1 MNNSIIASI
10 ISFLVLLNPLALF
23 FYLQPVMRELTK
35 KDFRKVLFK
44 ASFISFVI
52 YVFFLYAGEFI
63 FDKVLQ
69 INFEAFRMFGG
80 IIFFMYAYMF
90 IIHGKKSL
98 ITLKEDLDDLASE
111 IALPFMAGAGTISL
125 SVIMGQNFSF
135 HIGLLLLVIIML
147 LNYLI
152 VILLISIRDVLSKR
166 MRVAFDKNMEIGLR
180 LNGLFAGAIGL
191 NMIFVAVN
199 NLFFK

>member
-10 ISFLVLLNPLALF
+10 ISFLVLLNPFALF
-23 FYLQPVMRELTK
+23 FYLQPVMRELSK

-44 ASFISFVI
+44 ASFISFVV
-52 YVFFLYAGEFI
+52 YVFFIYAGNFI

-98 ITLKEDLDDLASE
+98 ITLKENLDDLASE

-125 SVIMGQNFSF
+125 SVLMGQHFSF
-135 HIGLLLLVIIML
+135 RIGLLLLIIIML

-152 VILLISIRDVLSKR
+152 IILLISIRDVLSKR

-191 NMIFVAVN
+191 NMIIVAVN
-199 NLFFK
+199 NLFIK